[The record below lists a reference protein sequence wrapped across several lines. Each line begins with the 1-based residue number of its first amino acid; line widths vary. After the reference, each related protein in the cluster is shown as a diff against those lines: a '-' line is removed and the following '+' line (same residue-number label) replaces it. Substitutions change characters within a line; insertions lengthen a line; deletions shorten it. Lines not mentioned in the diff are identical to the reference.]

1 MRNHGI
7 KEKRLTETYISPFTR
22 KIIPI
27 DYLNSLVSSNVNH
40 GLCGSQNMGN
50 TCYMNSSIACL
61 SNCLELTYYFLSEE
75 FRKNINKKNK
85 DGLGGE
91 LAENWYKL
99 LKEYWTTS
107 ANIGNPYSIK
117 ELISKKN
124 KKFAGDEQQDSNEF
138 MTVFLELLGEDLNA
152 ATTKLYRELGEQ
164 KDNEDDI
171 DCAKRFWELHLER
184 NNSIITDLFHGLFK
198 STIICPCCKWKN
210 ITYDPFNTL
219 ALTIP
224 TIDNIK
230 MMRNN
235 KNKIRFQNLIN
246 NNGKVRKKRKKK
258 IQHFSLYYVPQF
270 SISQTKKFEIDIFS
284 GQTLIEIAKEI
295 QKRQKEVKIFF
306 PLLFTVIANK
316 EFQGYINPD
325 TPKPNENYI
334 FSYQYESRDNV
345 KYTIPIYL
353 SIDDKKSS
361 YPRFLFFHL
370 KTTFYEF
377 EKKIYIL
384 ARKYFNSPFS
394 SNNEDKKN
402 NMDIELEKYIGG
414 QSNNF
419 TKILQLLEEEYDYI
433 NNNENDIEKIKYFFN
448 NFPYKIILQRNF
460 KENSENNAK
469 NNLENN
475 SFLISNGIKRNEIFL
490 NDFNIKDYQSYVDTL
505 LNVIEDNHLY
515 LMIKF
520 NSKSPFLIKDIRFDM
535 CSVTACEEIENINEN
550 INNDI
555 EMKIEYPNNNNYDE
569 NNTEDN
575 EEKYSGFN
583 ITLDH
588 CLQYFTEEESLE
600 EGNEWQCQRC
610 NKKVKASK
618 KIEIF
623 YLPRIMCIC
632 LTRFNRKGKKY
643 TKNDEL
649 VEFPLENLDMGKYIC
664 GPDKDFSK
672 YDLFA
677 ISQHFG
683 GMGSGH
689 YTAVCKNVDGFW
701 YNYDDVNI
709 RRINNLNKI
718 CTNAAYVLFF
728 RRQNW

>member
-1 MRNHGI
+1 MRNHNNPR
-7 KEKRLTETYISPFTR
+7 EKKQTETYISPFTR

-27 DYLNSLVSSNVNH
+27 DDLKTLVSSNVNH
-40 GLCGSQNMGN
+40 GLCGSQNMSN

-61 SNCLELTYYFLSEE
+61 SNCLELTYFFLSQE
-75 FRKNINKKNK
+75 FKKNINKRNK

-91 LAENWYKL
+91 LAENWYNL
-99 LKEYWTTS
+99 LKEYWLTGT
-107 ANIGNPYSIK
+107 NVGNPYYIK
-117 ELISKKN
+117 ELIAKKN
-124 KKFAGDEQQDSNEF
+124 KKFSGDEQQDSNEF
-138 MTVFLELLGEDLNA
+138 MTVFLELLGEDLNE
-152 ATTKLYRELGEQ
+152 ATTKQYRELNEQ
-164 KDNEDDI
+164 KDNEEDI
-171 DCAKRFWELHLER
+171 ECAKRFWELHLER

-235 KNKIRFQNLIN
+235 KNKIKFQNLIN
-246 NNGKVRKKRKKK
+246 NNKIKKKPKIK
-258 IQHFSLYYVPQF
+258 IQHFELYYVPPF

-284 GQTLIEIAKEI
+284 GQTLNNIIKEI
-295 QKRQKEVKIFF
+295 QNRQNEARISL

-325 TPKPNENYI
+325 IPKPNENYI
-334 FSYQYESRDNV
+334 FCYQYERRENYNYS
-345 KYTIPIYL
+345 IPVYL

-361 YPRFLFFHL
+361 YPRFLFFRL
-370 KTTFYEF
+370 NTTFFDF

-384 ARKYFNSPFS
+384 VRKYFNNPLSM
-394 SNNEDKKN
+394 NNENKKN
-402 NMDIELEKYIGG
+402 NVDIELEKFIEG
-414 QSNNF
+414 QSNNLP
-419 TKILQLLEEEYDYI
+419 KLLQLLLQEYEYI
-433 NNNENDIEKIKYFFN
+433 NNCDSIETQYFFD
-448 NFPYKIILQRNF
+448 NFPYKIILQKNF
-460 KENSENNAK
+460 KESSK
-469 NNLENN
+469 NY
-475 SFLISNGIKRNEIFL
+475 SVIISNGKKINSNLL
-490 NDFNIKDYQSYVDTL
+490 NSFFIENSQSYIDNL
-505 LNVIEDNHLY
+505 LQFININHYY

-520 NSKSPFLIKDIRFDM
+520 NSKSPFLIKNLRFDM
-535 CSVTACEEIENINEN
+535 CSVITCNEIENINEN
-550 INNDI
+550 ENLNYDI
-555 EMKIEYPNNNNYDE
+555 EMITEFEKNNNYNY
-569 NNTEDN
+569 NNKIDDN
-575 EEKYSGFN
+575 EKYNNLN

-600 EGNEWQCQRC
+600 EGNEWHCKRC
-610 NKKVKASK
+610 NKRVKACK

-664 GPDKDFSK
+664 GPDKNYSK

-709 RRINNLNKI
+709 RRITNLKKI